1 MTFNEAN
8 AIVKSTDDAKLDD
21 EAKKAFGI
29 EYQINKCLFCGRN
42 VKCKMTSPTV
52 KKCNFYFPYTEIE
65 YK

>member
-8 AIVKSTDDAKLDD
+8 SIVKSTDDAKLDD
-21 EAKKAFGI
+21 EARKAFGI
-29 EYQINKCLFCGRN
+29 EYQTYKCLFCGRN